1 MCSCGMPSYVCSRE
15 ITTDPIPEIKEQDNE

>member
-1 MCSCGMPSYVCSRE
+1 MPSYVCSRE